1 MTFVPTTKSALKHVL
16 IGGGI
21 GAGLSSGMAFLDRKP
36 HSIKTKDGIRK
47 ETTEEA
53 KKRTRKAIFSNAA
66 TGALSGAA
74 VGFSAFGFRSR
85 DYIRK
90 QRQEWQRKQNEE
102 WQRSWDDFNRRY
114 SGSGGNS
121 GSGRS
126 GNYTPPPPAPKPNG
140 YHHSD
145 FFKNY
150 GGIDHTKIK
159 TKKEAKAHYRAA
171 AQKHH
176 PDAGGSADAFKKMQA
191 QWEDVERSDW
201 FTKLAAYG
209 GSIIKLAMYHMQ

>member
-1 MTFVPTTKSALKHVL
+1 MAYTPTTRSAINHMLL
-16 IGGGI
+16 GGGI

-36 HSIKTKDGIRK
+36 HSVKTKDGIRK
-47 ETTEEA
+47 ETPEET
-53 KKRTRKAIFSNAA
+53 KKRTRKAIFSNAV

-90 QRQEWQRKQNEE
+90 QRQEWQQKQHEE
-102 WQRSWDDFNRRY
+102 WRGSWEDFNRKH
-114 SGSGGNS
+114 SGGSSNS
-121 GSGRS
+121 GH
-126 GNYTPPPPAPKPNG
+126 YTPPPAPKHNG

-150 GGIDHTKIK
+150 GGADHTKIK
-159 TKKEAKAHYRAA
+159 TKKEAKAYYRAA

-176 PDAGGSADAFKKMQA
+176 PDAGGSAEAFKKMQA

-209 GSIIKLAMYHMQ
+209 GSIIKLAMYHMR